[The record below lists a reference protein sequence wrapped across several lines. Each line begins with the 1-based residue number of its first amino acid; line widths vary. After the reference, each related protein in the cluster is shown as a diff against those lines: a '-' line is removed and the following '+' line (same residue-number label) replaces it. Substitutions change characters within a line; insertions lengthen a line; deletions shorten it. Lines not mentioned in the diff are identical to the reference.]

1 MEIEYDYPS
10 KFDDQYGLL
19 SRRLMRALS
28 EDARM
33 SILELSTH
41 LGVSRRTVRE
51 RLIRLEKD
59 LGIRYTVE
67 FKESGLGLIS
77 PHLILVKFTRKPDLK
92 DVTRILGS
100 SYIPQL
106 AVTVKGKYDL
116 LIYANAPTSD
126 EYVRWDKSV
135 QIRLS
140 KYGVLWHS
148 SDVAHK
154 QLGYFPI
161 RNELID
167 RLDIT
172 NEHKSILKLLN
183 TDSRMTFSDI
193 SKGIKMHFNT
203 VAYNFNK
210 LLQKGY
216 IKRFTIS
223 ADLPKD
229 LTLMSMFSEY
239 ILEEGYESDAAKIR
253 KAYTTSGTDYPILD
267 RYPVCAQLVGSYD
280 FFNLGLF
287 DNYDSAYEHQ
297 ITEYKETFKKHKAR
311 LEYGVVDKVLLGR
324 LPLRSIDSRKEYNTI
339 KWTVDPSE
347 EERK

>member
-1 MEIEYDYPS
+1 MEISYDFPS

-19 SRRLMRALS
+19 TRKLMRLLS
-28 EDARM
+28 ENARM
-33 SILELSTH
+33 SILELSNN

-51 RLIRLEKD
+51 RLARLETD
-59 LGIRYTVE
+59 LSIGHTIE
-67 FKESGLGLIS
+67 FKESALGLIS
-77 PHLILVKFTRKPDLK
+77 PHLILAKFTKKPDPK
-92 DVTRILGS
+92 EVTRILSS

-106 AVTVKGKYDL
+106 AVAIKGKYDL

-135 QIRLS
+135 QIKFS
-140 KYGVLWHS
+140 KYGVMWHS

-167 RLDIT
+167 RLNIIP
-172 NEHKSILKLLN
+172 EHKAILKMLN
-183 TDSRMTFSDI
+183 ANSRVTFSEI
-193 SKGIKMHFNT
+193 SKTIKMHFNT

-210 LLQKGY
+210 IIQKDY

-223 ADLPKD
+223 AALPKG

-239 ILEEGYESDAAKIR
+239 ILEEGYEADSARIR
-253 KAYTTSGTDYPILD
+253 KAYTTSGNEFPILNRYPI
-267 RYPVCAQLVGSYD
+267 CAQLVGGYD

-287 DNYDSAYEHQ
+287 DNYETAYKHQ
-297 ITEYKETFKKHKAR
+297 ILNYKENFKRHRVKIQ
-311 LEYGVVDKVLLGR
+311 YGTVDSVLLGR
-324 LPLRSIDSRKEYNTI
+324 LPLRSIDSKKEYNTI
-339 KWTVDPSE
+339 TWTDNSEDP
-347 EERK
+347 RN